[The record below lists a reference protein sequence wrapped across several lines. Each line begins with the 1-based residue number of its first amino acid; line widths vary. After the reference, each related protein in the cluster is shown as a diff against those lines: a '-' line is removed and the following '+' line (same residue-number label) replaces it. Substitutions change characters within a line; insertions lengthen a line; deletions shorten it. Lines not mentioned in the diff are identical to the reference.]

1 MVVKMQHKKKQLITK
16 SEINKGSNGDKNKM
30 DEKIDLTLLFFLLFF
45 FLNYNFDSSIIILV
59 LT

>member
-1 MVVKMQHKKKQLITK
+1 MVVKMQHRKKKQLITK

-45 FLNYNFDSSIIILV
+45 LKLQF
-59 LT
+59 